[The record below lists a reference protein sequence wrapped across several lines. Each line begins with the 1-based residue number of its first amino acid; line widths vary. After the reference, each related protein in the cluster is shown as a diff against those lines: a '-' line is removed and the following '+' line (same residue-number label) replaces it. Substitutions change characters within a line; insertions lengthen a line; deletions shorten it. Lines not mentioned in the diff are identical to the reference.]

1 MRRNVCLWKT
11 GPLSIRHLFL
21 LSILGVFVAT
31 PAAASHTGLLM
42 GAPSR
47 VTITMTEYTFSPAKI
62 TIPAGTPVDFILEN
76 KGILPHNFMV
86 YPAPKQVPQ
95 TPSEWWDYVLANTYL
110 QNMGEILVHPTG
122 GARVAGDF
130 YIAGTSVA
138 EVGVEAGKRATLTF
152 TPTTKG
158 IFEFACHVGTGPSN
172 HYRAGMKGTLIV
184 K

>member
-1 MRRNVCLWKT
+1 MEVRRMRL
-11 GPLSIRHLFL
+11 PIR
-21 LSILGVFVAT
+21 LGVLAVLVAVFAG

-47 VTITMTEYTFSPAKI
+47 VTITMIEYTFSPAKI

-86 YPAPKQVPQ
+86 YPAPKRVPQ
-95 TPSEWWDYVLANTYL
+95 TAFEWWDYVLANTYL

-130 YIAGTSVA
+130 YIAGTRVG

-152 TPTTKG
+152 TPTKKG
-158 IFEFACHVGTGPSN
+158 IFEFACHVGTGPAN
-172 HYRAGMKGTLIV
+172 HYRNGMKGTLIV